1 MNTAP
6 KSRDRRATPGARRL
20 QVLKTKTKK
29 AKGHEKQI
37 EENLDESLRET
48 FPASD
53 APSWTVLTKIGS
65 PR

>member
-1 MNTAP
+1 MGRP
-6 KSRDRRATPGARRL
+6 RKSRHRRASPVARRSRL
-20 QVLKTKTKK
+20 LKNKAKK
-29 AKGHEKQI
+29 AKDLDKQI
-37 EENLDESLRET
+37 ENSLDEALRET